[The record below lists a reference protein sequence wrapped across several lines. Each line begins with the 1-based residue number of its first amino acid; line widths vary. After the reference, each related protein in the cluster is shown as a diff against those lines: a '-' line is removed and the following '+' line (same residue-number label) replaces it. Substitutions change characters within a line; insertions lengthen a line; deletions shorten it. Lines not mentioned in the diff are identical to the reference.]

1 MSAVPAAVDDVDD
14 AFDADIQHQFGRA
27 VERRRTVDESKVM
40 HLVDAAHGGVDRGRV
55 ANVAGDEL
63 DVGLDLPQ
71 PAQSAAGIIVEH
83 AHRVAVAHERL
94 DQSGADEAAA
104 AGHQDTPGAQERHS
118 PIEGATAIQRSDAC
132 A

>member
-1 MSAVPAAVDDVDD
+1 
-14 AFDADIQHQFGRA
+14 
-27 VERRRTVDESKVM
+27 M
-40 HLVDAAHGGVDRGRV
+40 HLIDAAHGGVDRGQV

-71 PAQSAAGIIVEH
+71 PAQGAAGIIVEH
-83 AHRVAVAHERL
+83 AHGVAVAHERL

-104 AGHQDTPGAQERHS
+104 AGHQDTPGAHERHS
-118 PIEGATAIQRSDAC
+118 PVEGATAIQRPDAC